1 MTIARV
7 VLAAGLVL
15 LVAQSVAD
23 LVVSLGFHSYH
34 SLVDLDR
41 NNGVPDIVSTVAIL
55 SAALGAGMLS
65 IRAARGRSRLAILA
79 GVLTLIALA
88 DAVQAGV
95 DRSTLSG
102 DLVLATIAVAALLLL
117 ATSFEMP
124 RSAKVSTLVGLGFL
138 AVAVAGGLTYDT
150 SLAQIG
156 LADLSRGDVTYELG
170 IVAKQGL
177 ELAGWTLIA
186 VGLWVAAAAA
196 ERRRTERTGARFQT
210 P

>member
-1 MTIARV
+1 
-7 VLAAGLVL
+7 
-15 LVAQSVAD
+15 
-23 LVVSLGFHSYH
+23 
-34 SLVDLDR
+34 
-41 NNGVPDIVSTVAIL
+41 
-55 SAALGAGMLS
+55 MLS

-102 DLVLATIAVAALLLL
+102 DLVLVTIAVAALLLL

-138 AVAVAGGLTYDT
+138 AVAVAGGFTYDT

-186 VGLWVAAAAA
+186 VGLWVTAAAA
-196 ERRRTERTGARFQT
+196 EQRRTARTGTRFQA

>member
-41 NNGVPDIVSTVAIL
+41 NNGIPDIVSTVAIL
-55 SAALGAGMLS
+55 CAALGAGMLS
-65 IRAARGRSRLAILA
+65 LRAARGRSRLAILA

-156 LADLSRGDVTYELG
+156 LADLGRGDVTYELG

>member
-7 VLAAGLVL
+7 VLAAGIVL

-23 LVVSLGFHSYH
+23 LVASLGFQSYH
-34 SLVDLDR
+34 SFADLDR
-41 NNGVPDIVSTVAIL
+41 NNGIPDVGSTIAIL
-55 SAALGAGMLS
+55 SAALGAAMLS
-65 IRAARGRSRLAILA
+65 IRTARGRLRAAILA
-79 GVLTLIALA
+79 GFLTLIAVA

-95 DRSTLSG
+95 DRSTPSG
-102 DLVLATIAVAALLLL
+102 ALVLATIAVAALLLL

-138 AVAVAGGLTYDT
+138 AVAASGGFTYDT
-150 SLAQIG
+150 FLTQVG
-156 LADLSRGDVTYELG
+156 LGDLGRGDVTYELG

-186 VGLWVAAAAA
+186 VGLWMSAGAA
-196 ERRRTERTGARFQT
+196 EQQRTELTRASLQA

>member
-1 MTIARV
+1 
-7 VLAAGLVL
+7 
-15 LVAQSVAD
+15 
-23 LVVSLGFHSYH
+23 
-34 SLVDLDR
+34 
-41 NNGVPDIVSTVAIL
+41 
-55 SAALGAGMLS
+55 MLS

-156 LADLSRGDVTYELG
+156 LADLGRGDVTYELG

>member
-41 NNGVPDIVSTVAIL
+41 NNGIPDIVSTVAIL
-55 SAALGAGMLS
+55 CAALGAGMLS
-65 IRAARGRSRLAILA
+65 LRAARGRSRLAILA

-102 DLVLATIAVAALLLL
+102 DLVLVTIAVAALLLL